1 MTMQVFRSILVTLLL
16 ATTVTAQADTIAII
30 GTGNVGGALGPAFA
44 AQGHTI
50 VYGSRDPGDG
60 DVAELIARTGN
71 GASATSQ
78 ADAVR
83 GADIVVLAVPGTLVA
98 EITAALG
105 DLSDKIII
113 DPTNP
118 IKLDLLRMR
127 HVAGTSNTDLIQ
139 SIAPDADVVKAFNT
153 LGWKIMV
160 DPDVAGGPVSIP
172 LAGDSGK
179 AKRKVAELARR
190 MGLEPIDV
198 GDSDNARWLE
208 GMAIL
213 LINNNI
219 LSPRPNFNFHL
230 REME

>member
-1 MTMQVFRSILVTLLL
+1 MRMISSLIAILLCSMIGV
-16 ATTVTAQADTIAII
+16 AQADTIAII
-30 GTGNVGGALGPAFA
+30 GTGNVGSALGPEFA

-50 VYGSRDPGDG
+50 VYGSRDPDDS
-60 DVAELIARTGN
+60 DVAELVERTGK
-71 GASATSQ
+71 GASATTQ
-78 ADAVR
+78 ADAVAR
-83 GADIVVLAVPGTLVA
+83 ADIVVLAVPGTLVA
-98 EITAALG
+98 EITAKLG
-105 DLSDKIII
+105 DLSGKLII

-127 HVAGTSNTDLIQ
+127 HVAATSNTDVIQ

-153 LGWKIMV
+153 LGWKVMI
-160 DPDVAGGPVSIP
+160 DPDIAGGPVSVP
-172 LAGDSGK
+172 LAGDSGR
-179 AKRKVAELARR
+179 AKRKVAELVRG

-219 LSPRPNFNFHL
+219 LTPRPNFNFHL
-230 REME
+230 REMD

>member
-1 MTMQVFRSILVTLLL
+1 MRMIRSFIAILLCSTIAV
-16 ATTVTAQADTIAII
+16 AQADTIAII
-30 GTGNVGGALGPAFA
+30 GTGNVGGALGPEFA

-50 VYGSRDPGDG
+50 VYGSRDPDDS
-60 DVAELIARTGN
+60 DVAELVERTGK
-71 GASATSQ
+71 GASATTQ
-78 ADAVR
+78 ADAVAR
-83 GADIVVLAVPGTLVA
+83 ADIVVLAVPGTLVA
-98 EITAALG
+98 EITAKLG
-105 DLSDKIII
+105 DLSGKLII

-127 HVAGTSNTDLIQ
+127 HVAATSNTDVIQ

-153 LGWKIMV
+153 LGWKVMI
-160 DPDVAGGPVSIP
+160 DPDIAGGPVSVP
-172 LAGDSGK
+172 LAGDSGR
-179 AKRKVAELARR
+179 AKRKVAELVRG

-219 LSPRPNFNFHL
+219 LTPRPNFNFHL
-230 REME
+230 REMD

>member
-1 MTMQVFRSILVTLLL
+1 MPTLRLSLVILLTL
-16 ATTVTAQADTIAII
+16 AAVTAHADTIAII
-30 GTGNVGGALGPAFA
+30 GTGNVGGALGPEFA

-50 VYGSRDPGDG
+50 VYGSRKPDKKA
-60 DVAELIARTGN
+60 VRELVERTGN
-71 GASATSQ
+71 GASATTQ
-78 ADAVR
+78 AEAVV

-118 IKLDLLRMR
+118 IKVDMLRMR
-127 HVAGTSNTDLIQ
+127 HVAGTSNTEVIQ

-153 LGWKIMV
+153 LGWKIMI
-160 DPDVAGGPVSIP
+160 DPELAGGPVSIP

-179 AKRKVAELARR
+179 AKRKVAELVRG

-198 GDSDNARWLE
+198 GDSEHARWLE

-213 LINNNI
+213 LINNNFF
-219 LSPRPNFNFHL
+219 SPRPNFNFYL
-230 REME
+230 REVD